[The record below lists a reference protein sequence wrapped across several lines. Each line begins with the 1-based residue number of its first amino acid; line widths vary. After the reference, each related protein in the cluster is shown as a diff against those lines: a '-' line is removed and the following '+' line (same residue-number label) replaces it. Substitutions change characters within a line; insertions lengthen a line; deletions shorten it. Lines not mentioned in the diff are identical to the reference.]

1 MAKKQKEKK
10 DLQDELRDSA
20 HKIWLAGL
28 GALSVAESEGTKL
41 FNRLVKEGEGFET
54 RGKKELKKVQDKVEG
69 KVDEAREA
77 ATSTWDRLGEEL
89 DDRVGAALKRLGV
102 PSRHEIQRLT
112 QRVEELTEKVDG
124 LKPKAPAKKA
134 KSA

>member
-10 DLQDELRDSA
+10 DLQDELRGSA

-41 FNRLVKEGEGFET
+41 FARLVKEGEGFES

-77 ATSTWDRLGEEL
+77 ASSTWDRLGEEF
-89 DDRVGAALKRLGV
+89 DDRVGSALKRLGV

-134 KSA
+134 KTA